1 VQPPFSFPENSPYI
15 SPFFRLG
22 DKVKPRI
29 LVTRAT
35 FPEVIERLRERFD
48 VEDNQKDDTPWRGE
62 ELRRRLE
69 DKDGVLS
76 TGSDR
81 IDAAVLDGAPRLKA
95 VCNVAVGY
103 NNIDLAACGER
114 GVLATNTPEVLDDT
128 TADTAWALLMA
139 AARRITEAERW
150 LRAGNWI
157 EGWKYDRL
165 LGQDVHHATLGIIG
179 MGRIGQAMAR
189 RAQGFSMRVLYHNR
203 RRAPKA
209 VEKKLGARYASLDK
223 LLRES
228 DFVSLNLPY
237 SPQAHHLIGA
247 RELALMKPTAVIVNA
262 ARGGIIDD
270 AALVQALKERRVFAA
285 GLDVFEGEPRFNPG
299 FLELD
304 NVALIPHIGSATRAT
319 RMKMNLLA
327 VKNLTSALSGRR
339 PPNLLNPEAW
349 PKRKP

>member
-1 VQPPFSFPENSPYI
+1 
-15 SPFFRLG
+15 
-22 DKVKPRI
+22 VKPKI

-35 FPEVIERLRERFD
+35 FDDVIAKLRERFD

-81 IDAAVLDGAPRLKA
+81 YDATIFDGAPRLKA

-103 NNIDLAACGER
+103 NNIDLVACSER
-114 GVLATNTPEVLDDT
+114 GILATNTPGVLDET
-128 TADTAWALLMA
+128 TADTTWALLMA

-150 LRAGNWI
+150 LRTGNWK

-179 MGRIGQAMAR
+179 MGRIGQVVAR
-189 RAQGFSMRVLYHNR
+189 RAKGFSMRILYYNR
-203 RRAPKA
+203 GRAPRS
-209 VEKKLGARYASLDK
+209 VEKALGAKYVSMAR
-223 LLRES
+223 LLKES
-228 DFVSLNLPY
+228 DFISLNLPY
-237 SPQAHHLIGA
+237 SPEAHHLIGA

-270 AALVQALKERRVFAA
+270 AALVQALKERRIAAA
-285 GLDVFEGEPRFNPG
+285 GLDVFEGEPKFNPG
-299 FLELD
+299 FLEVD

-327 VKNLTSALSGRR
+327 VKNLTSALSGKR

-349 PKRKP
+349 AKRRG

>member
-1 VQPPFSFPENSPYI
+1 M
-15 SPFFRLG
+15 
-22 DKVKPRI
+22 KPKI

-35 FPEVIERLRERFD
+35 FGDVVDRLRERFE
-48 VEDNQKDDTPWRGE
+48 VEDNQEDDTPLLGD
-62 ELRRRLE
+62 ELKRRLA
-69 DKDGVLS
+69 DKEGVLS

-81 IDAAVLDGAPRLKA
+81 IDAGVLDAAPRLRA

-103 NNIDLAACGER
+103 NNIDLAACSER
-114 GVLATNTPEVLDDT
+114 GILATNTPEVLDDT
-128 TADTAWALLMA
+128 TADTTWALIMA

-150 LRAGNWI
+150 LRGGNWI
-157 EGWKYDRL
+157 QGWRYDRL
-165 LGQDVHHATLGIIG
+165 LGQDVHHATLGIVG
-179 MGRIGQAMAR
+179 MGRIGQAIAR
-189 RAQGFSMRVLYHNR
+189 RAKGFSMRILYHNR

-209 VEKKLGARYASLDK
+209 VEKETGAKYAGLDK

-237 SPQAHHLIGA
+237 SKEAHHLVGA

-270 AALVQALKERRVFAA
+270 AALVQALKEKRIAAA
-285 GLDVFEGEPRFNPG
+285 GLDVFEGEPKFNPG

-327 VKNLTSALSGRR
+327 VKNLTAALAGRR
-339 PPNLLNPEAW
+339 PPSLLNPEAW
-349 PKRKP
+349 AKRRR

>member
-1 VQPPFSFPENSPYI
+1 M
-15 SPFFRLG
+15 R
-22 DKVKPRI
+22 PRI

-35 FPEVIERLRERFD
+35 FPEVIERLRGSFD

-62 ELRRRLE
+62 DLRRRLE

-81 IDAAVLDGAPRLKA
+81 FDAAVLGGAPRLKA

-114 GVLATNTPEVLDDT
+114 GILATNTPEVLDDT

-150 LRAGNWI
+150 LRAGNWK
-157 EGWKYDRL
+157 GWKNDQF
-165 LGQDVHHATLGIIG
+165 LGVDVHHATLGIIG
-179 MGRIGQAMAR
+179 MGRIGQAIAR
-189 RAQGFSMRVLYHNR
+189 RAKGFSMRVLYHNR
-203 RRAPKA
+203 RRVPKA
-209 VEKKLGARYASLDK
+209 LEKALAARYVSMER
-223 LLRES
+223 LLKES
-228 DFVSLNLPY
+228 DFVSLNMPY
-237 SPQAHHLIGA
+237 SPEVHHLIGA

-270 AALVQALKERRVFAA
+270 GALVQALKERRIAAA
-285 GLDVFEGEPRFNPG
+285 GLDVFEGEPKFNPG
-299 FLELD
+299 FLEVD
-304 NVALIPHIGSATRAT
+304 NVALVPHIGSATRAT
-319 RMKMNLLA
+319 RTAMAMLASRNLGA
-327 VKNLTSALSGRR
+327 ALSGRR

-349 PKRKP
+349 PNRRR